1 MKNENTKSMTTHVKR
16 PLVLAT
22 CLVLAALS
30 LPAAQLQAQGRGSP
44 PTPIDFTQTLSGFCN
59 FDIFAQV
66 TGKAGVISLP
76 DGGFIFTAPATRVTM
91 TNLSDPTKSVTLSL
105 TGSAEIGP
113 VQNGTITEIFRGR
126 NIVAFGPFAPSP
138 NQLLFLIGNWTV
150 VIDANTGHVLQG
162 PTGNGQMTDVCGLLD

>member
-1 MKNENTKSMTTHVKR
+1 VKNKQPTPKSTTTHIAA
-16 PLVLAT
+16 LS
-22 CLVLAALS
+22 LVLAAFC
-30 LPAAQLQAQGRGSP
+30 LPTAQLQAQGRGSP
-44 PTPIDFTQTLSGFCN
+44 PTPVDFTQTLSGFCS

-66 TGKAGVISLP
+66 TGKTGVISLP
-76 DGGFIFTAPATRVTM
+76 DGGFIFTAPATRVTR
-91 TNLSDPTKSVTLSL
+91 TNLSDTTKSVTLSL

-126 NIVAFGPFAPSP
+126 NVVAFGPFAPSP
-138 NQLLFLIGNWTV
+138 NQLLFLIGTWTV